1 VQFRQPKAAGQRA
14 LRLQCSTSK
23 KCTYIYIDENEK
35 RKERW
40 RKNPLTAP
48 SKEGHNMVNTHLTAL
63 SH

>member
-1 VQFRQPKAAGQRA
+1 M
-14 LRLQCSTSK
+14 
-23 KCTYIYIDENEK
+23 DENEQ

-48 SKEGHNMVNTHLTAL
+48 SKEGHNMVNTYLTAL